1 MTVRLCT
8 ENCCAEDHCIR
19 PARHGELCVAH
30 YMAASPAVR
39 AVCDL
44 LDRVDAQCARAEREL
59 AVLEAIWSAPVV
71 VSDVAPA
78 PLAEAA

>member
-8 ENCCAEDHCIR
+8 ENCCAEDHCTK

-44 LDRVDAQCARAEREL
+44 LDRIDARCAREDRQL
-59 AVLEAIWSAPVV
+59 ATLEAIWTAPPV
-71 VSDVAPA
+71 PA
-78 PLAEAA
+78 ATDFVPLTEAA

>member
-8 ENCCAEDHCIR
+8 ENCCAEDHCTK

-44 LDRVDAQCARAEREL
+44 LDRVDARCAQAERHL
-59 AVLEAIWSAPVV
+59 AVLEAIWT
-71 VSDVAPA
+71 APA
-78 PLAEAA
+78 VPAATDFVPLAEAA